1 MTRRHSRLKILVFF
15 DGAGKTLLID
25 ESFMAWTNLK
35 LDKIKKNFFFIAWA
49 NFIDRRFLITYR
61 NQIPDKILKTWTKF
75 IT

>member
-35 LDKIKKNFFFIAWA
+35 LDKIKKNFF
-49 NFIDRRFLITYR
+49 LSLGQT
-61 NQIPDKILKTWTKF
+61 L
-75 IT
+75 